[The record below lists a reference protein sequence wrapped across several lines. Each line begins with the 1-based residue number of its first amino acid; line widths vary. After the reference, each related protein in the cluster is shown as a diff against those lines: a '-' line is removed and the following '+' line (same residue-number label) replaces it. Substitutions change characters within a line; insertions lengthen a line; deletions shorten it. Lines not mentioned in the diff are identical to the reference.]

1 MSISEKLCNVI
12 SNVTNKQIELSELAG
27 KNLNSE
33 LGLTSVDALELLIR
47 IEGEFGITI
56 DDSDLSLE
64 LLSDFQTLENYV
76 NKKLQS
82 DDGVVA

>member
-12 SNVTNKQIELSELAG
+12 SNVTNKHIDLSKLAG
-27 KNLNSE
+27 KNLHSE

-64 LLSDFQTLENYV
+64 LLSDFQSLENYV

-82 DDGVVA
+82 DDAIVA

>member
-1 MSISEKLCNVI
+1 MSISEKLCSVI
-12 SNVTNKQIELSELAG
+12 SNVTNKQINLTELAD

-64 LLSDFQTLENYV
+64 LLSDFQTLEKYV
-76 NKKLQS
+76 SSKLNS
-82 DDGVVA
+82 DDAVVA